1 MPGTKISP
9 ELLKELRAASK
20 PVKKKDG
27 ALLFQAGT
35 PARGVY
41 LVRKGRIQ
49 LHLEGAGALYPT
61 RILGAG
67 AILGLPATVS
77 GETYSLT
84 AVTLAEC
91 ELDFISRRELLAL
104 LQRNTTAALQI
115 LRILSEEIYQM
126 RNTAKKAYPTQQ
138 QTVH

>member
-9 ELLKELRAASK
+9 ELLKELSAASK
-20 PVKKKDG
+20 PVSKKDG

-35 PARGVY
+35 SARGVY

-61 RILGAG
+61 RILRAG

-77 GETYSLT
+77 GEAYSLT
-84 AVTLAEC
+84 AIAIEDC
-91 ELDFISRRELLAL
+91 DLDFVPRRELLAL

-126 RNTAKKAYPTQQ
+126 RNTAKKAYPAQQ
-138 QTVH
+138 ETVH